1 MNQKDLKAHLTVIL
15 DNSHEEVV
23 VHENFVEVLNEID
36 DYLRSAAQGPL
47 RVPLKQV
54 IDYHEARKLELRAR
68 IGIIGITVASM

>member
-23 VHENFVEVLNEID
+23 VHENFVGVLKEID

-47 RVPLKQV
+47 RFPLKQV
-54 IDYHEARKLELRAR
+54 IDYH
-68 IGIIGITVASM
+68 